1 VILNPKLLSDKTVK
15 ELREILEGVVEEG
28 TAKNLKTAY
37 LRIAGK
43 TGTAVISNHGYTGNK
58 KYQASFV
65 GYFPAEA
72 PEYTMIVVV
81 NSPSQG
87 GYYGNVVA
95 GDIFREV
102 ADKVYSLSL
111 DMHPIV
117 NSATSENIA
126 PVFNSGSKDD
136 IARLSKMFGLTP
148 PDGTDEWIK
157 LNNSDKK
164 YSTNEI
170 KADIVPDVIGMGLK
184 DALYLLESRG
194 LLVEFKGKGN
204 VKGQSIDAGTKVSKG
219 QKIIIQ
225 LS

>member
-1 VILNPKLLSDKTVK
+1 M
-15 ELREILEGVVEEG
+15 VEEG

-37 LRIAGK
+37 LKIAGK
-43 TGTAVISNHGYTGNK
+43 TGTAVISNHGYTVNK

-65 GYFPAEA
+65 GYFPADD
-72 PEYTMIVVV
+72 PQYTMIVVV

-95 GDIFREV
+95 GDVFREV

-117 NSATSENIA
+117 NDAVSQNIA
-126 PVFNSGSKDD
+126 PVIQSGTKED
-136 IARLSKMFGLTP
+136 ISTLFSLFGVKI
-148 PDGTDEWIK
+148 PDQNDEWIK
-157 LNNSDKK
+157 LTANSENK
-164 YSTNEI
+164 YIANEI
-170 KADIVPDVIGMGLK
+170 KADIVPDVVGMGLK

-194 LLVEFKGKGN
+194 MRVEFTGRGN
-204 VKGQSIDAGTKVSKG
+204 VKGQSIDPGCKISKG